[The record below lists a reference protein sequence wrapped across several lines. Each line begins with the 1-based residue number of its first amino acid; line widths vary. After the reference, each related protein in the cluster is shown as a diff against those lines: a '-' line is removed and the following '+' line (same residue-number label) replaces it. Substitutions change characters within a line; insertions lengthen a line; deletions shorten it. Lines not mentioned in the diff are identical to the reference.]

1 MRTHPIRFVKSP
13 IYQLYHCDGTG
24 GDIPNNQFIR
34 KGRDNPSHDWSDTFL
49 TTCLFISLS
58 LHMPGDIQGF
68 VNGKRGHTAIVHI
81 TNKQ

>member
-49 TTCLFISLS
+49 TTCLSISIVLFYTRFNKPFKVS
-58 LHMPGDIQGF
+58 VGDI
-68 VNGKRGHTAIVHI
+68 R
-81 TNKQ
+81 